1 MWREGSLCKATTNNV
16 VLLELKTGE
25 WGSTAFKGGGPLKSQ
40 GEMRGRAGQSP
51 EDKRSAER
59 EGPPLTHGGGTGRVS
74 LGRGFRGGT
83 DTGR

>member
-16 VLLELKTGE
+16 VLLELTTGE
-25 WGSTAFKGGGPLKSQ
+25 WGSTAFGGGPLKSQ

-74 LGRGFRGGT
+74 LGRGFRAGT